1 MNGDVRSCA
10 DGMMTAPIDSNLKRG
25 ILRSSVT
32 RLLERTPSN
41 VDALPIPVGIA
52 CVDGCQQARQVG
64 HFNRPCRCKCY
75 CCRRSLSLHFP
86 VYSTEHH
93 PGIAIASDLR
103 SISMA
108 LYMVLL
114 PLQASVFDAIRTRG
128 NAGRRLALSV
138 AGNQEKSDHQ
148 APSKQNIGLIF
159 GLICLLMP

>member
-1 MNGDVRSCA
+1 
-10 DGMMTAPIDSNLKRG
+10 
-25 ILRSSVT
+25 
-32 RLLERTPSN
+32 
-41 VDALPIPVGIA
+41 
-52 CVDGCQQARQVG
+52 
-64 HFNRPCRCKCY
+64 
-75 CCRRSLSLHFP
+75 
-86 VYSTEHH
+86 
-93 PGIAIASDLR
+93 
-103 SISMA
+103 MA